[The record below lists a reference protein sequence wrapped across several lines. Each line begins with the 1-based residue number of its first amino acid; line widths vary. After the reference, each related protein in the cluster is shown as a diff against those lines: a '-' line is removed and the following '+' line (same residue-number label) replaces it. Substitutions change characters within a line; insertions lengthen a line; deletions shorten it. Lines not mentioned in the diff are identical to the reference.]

1 MQRTGFVEEEVP
13 SWTFLTNHAHVL
25 ICIAQD
31 QESRL
36 RDIAWQVGIT
46 ERQAQAIVNDLV
58 ADGYV
63 TRTRVGR
70 RNHYEVHE
78 NLPFRHPIERDH
90 NVGELLDVLGV
101 SSRKRARVRAAS
113 RAR

>member
-1 MQRTGFVEEEVP
+1 VPETFIEEEIP

-31 QESRL
+31 PESRL

-58 ADGYV
+58 ADGYL

-70 RNHYEVHE
+70 RNHYEVHDD
-78 NLPFRHPIERDH
+78 LPFRHPIERAH
-90 NVGELLDVLGV
+90 EVGELLAVLGA
-101 SSRKRARVRAAS
+101 SRSKRGRKR
-113 RAR
+113 

>member
-1 MQRTGFVEEEVP
+1 VPTDEYLEEEIP

-25 ICIAQD
+25 VCIAQD
-31 QESRL
+31 PESRL

-58 ADGYV
+58 SDGYL

-70 RNHYEVHE
+70 RNHYQVHAD
-78 NLPFRHPIERDH
+78 LPFRHPIERSH
-90 NVGELLDVLGV
+90 KVGELLNVLGV
-101 SSRKRARVRAAS
+101 SRSARSRRR
-113 RAR
+113 